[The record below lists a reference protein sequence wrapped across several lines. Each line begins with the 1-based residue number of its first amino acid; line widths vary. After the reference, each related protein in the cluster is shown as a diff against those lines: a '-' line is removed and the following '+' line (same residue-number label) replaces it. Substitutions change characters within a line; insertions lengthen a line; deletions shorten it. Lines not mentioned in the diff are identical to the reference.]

1 MNKSLASSSRTTEF
15 IHRAK
20 HHNLSRLSNIIPT
33 VLGQV
38 LMKPK
43 EPKKLYKLYISG
55 WIHEFSGKSASLAA
69 KQQHQK
75 CTGRLA
81 FLFSVA
87 SPYLMMHFLCI
98 WDLYSCWQIISLYFA
113 SQCGVVVAVSRSISL
128 TFFFF
133 RFDCCC
139 CSFLGVSS
147 CSSLLY
153 NIPAK
158 KWYY

>member
-20 HHNLSRLSNIIPT
+20 LHNLSRLSNIIPT

-38 LMKPK
+38 LMKMK
-43 EPKKLYKLYISG
+43 EPKKKIIKKNIWLNSA
-55 WIHEFSGKSASLAA
+55 ENPRVSRRSNSTKSAQA
-69 KQQHQK
+69 
-75 CTGRLA
+75 GRLA

-113 SQCGVVVAVSRSISL
+113 SQCGVAVGVSRSISL
-128 TFFFF
+128 TFFFYVVVAH
-133 RFDCCC
+133 
-139 CSFLGVSS
+139 FLAF
-147 CSSLLY
+147 LLV
-153 NIPAK
+153 PAFYIIYRRKSGIIK
-158 KWYY
+158 KL